1 MPNRQPSIHISK
13 ANLRKILKDYGVK
26 SSELDTLV
34 NFILSSGS
42 KYSLTS
48 RKILVTNDRLQKQAE
63 KLLAAPVDNTMDFI
77 KILAMVR
84 RQFKHRGISA
94 IKPGSK
100 DYLTCKE
107 VTANAQKFCQ
117 DFQLPIQAGFKAY
130 CETGLSMMSN
140 FFLAKMNNMHT
151 AICDRYEAKLKIQS
165 DKYPDKTAVLYR
177 LFQRNIIEKV
187 GIPVKYDTMPEKYK
201 FFVEARIICDELG
214 VRYEDYMKA
223 QFEGFEWRGAIPEP
237 IQLIGEKAEQR
248 LVKYAFANQLK
259 LKTQHKKVDFSKIL
273 KNG

>member
-13 ANLRKILKDYGVK
+13 ANLRKILKEYGIK
-26 SSELDTLV
+26 QSELDTLV
-34 NFILSSGS
+34 NFILSTGS

-48 RKILVTNDRLQKQAE
+48 RKILVTNDRLQKQAD
-63 KLLAAPVDNTMDFI
+63 KLLAAPIDNTMEFI
-77 KILAMVR
+77 KILSLVR
-84 RQFKHRGISA
+84 RQFHHKGISP

-107 VTANAQKFCQ
+107 VTANAERFCR
-117 DFQLPIQAGFKAY
+117 DFDLPIQAGFKAY
-130 CETGLSMMSN
+130 CETALSMMSN
-140 FFLAKMNNMHT
+140 FFMAKMNNLHI
-151 AICDRYEAKLKIQS
+151 AICTTYEAKLTIQN
-165 DKYPDKTAVLYR
+165 DQKPNQTLILYR

-187 GIPVKYDTMPEKYK
+187 GVPVNYDKMPEKYQY
-201 FFVEARIICDELG
+201 FVKARIICDELG
-214 VRYEDYMKA
+214 VRYEDYIKA

-259 LKTQHKKVDFSKIL
+259 LKTQTKKVDFSKIL
-273 KNG
+273 RHG